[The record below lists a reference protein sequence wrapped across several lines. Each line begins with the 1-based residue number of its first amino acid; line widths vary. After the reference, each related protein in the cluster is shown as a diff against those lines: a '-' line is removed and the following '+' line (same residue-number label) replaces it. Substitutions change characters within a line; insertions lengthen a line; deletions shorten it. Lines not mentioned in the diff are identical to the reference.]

1 MPTKSKLEA
10 DIDNLINY
18 IDNLEFDTSTE
29 RFSTEFGSEEKDLI
43 LDALVFYKE
52 MNTY

>member
-10 DIDNLINY
+10 DIDELIRY
-18 IDNLEFDTSTE
+18 LDEYDYAKTGE
-29 RFSTEFGSEEKDLI
+29 RSLVLSEDQNELI
-43 LDALVFYKE
+43 IDALVFYKE